1 MMHDHSLFDPAA
13 AGPLSDE
20 PLGTAAGQAAL
31 AGGPAP
37 APPQPDNK
45 APSQPMPYV
54 PVRAVEDV
62 LALRMRQIHEFGHT
76 LEADRAAPLSHL
88 PKEALATLRAVIEDI
103 QFNKPRA
110 HMRRHALKAA
120 AFLLAFVDRLDADA
134 DGHSESY
141 P

>member
-1 MMHDHSLFDPAA
+1 MMHDHSPFDPAA
-13 AGPLSDE
+13 AGPVSDE
-20 PLGTAAGQAAL
+20 PLGTAAGQTER

-37 APPQPDNK
+37 APSTPCV
-45 APSQPMPYV
+45 PMPFV

-103 QFNKPRA
+103 HFNKPRA

-134 DGHSESY
+134 DAGGHSESY